1 MAINDEYKSAYM
13 AGYMAGKES
22 AETEA
27 RQPYLDRDGI
37 IARYGGKIGINKA
50 MEIIRSVRHVCG
62 GGKLNSAS
70 LVLVSEIEYWES
82 LVDKSYKKVI

>member
-1 MAINDEYKSAYM
+1 MLSEEYKSAYM

-22 AETEA
+22 AQAES

-62 GGKLNSAS
+62 GGKLDSAS
-70 LVLVSEIEYWES
+70 LVLVSEVEYWES
-82 LVDKSYKKVI
+82 QVNKEFKKVI